1 MKIKLN
7 CIKMKNRNILLI
19 IVFTSIAQLFYGQER
34 YTIRGEFPD
43 HSLDNEYV
51 LLYEQSALPGESER
65 SKQAFI
71 DSILVVD
78 KKFHYE
84 GKIDRKPFLASISG
98 SKGRY
103 FRYNTTFVVEPGDIQ
118 LRIVDWGSE
127 GNVSGTLINDDYNT
141 YIIERGNQL
150 HRMRLRKIEQEE
162 IAKNGTHTKDNK
174 RVSFIDAY
182 EHAEEGRYLFLK
194 KYAQYPDVIRYWLAL
209 YIDSTNPRAKEN
221 NLSRF
226 LHIVDLMPKADRD
239 ILLAW
244 REYKIKLKEYMKKT
258 KALRDSVDANK
269 PRFVETI
276 PSNSPTTTK
285 SE

>member
-1 MKIKLN
+1 MRYN
-7 CIKMKNRNILLI
+7 SILLI
-19 IVFTSIAQLFYGQER
+19 IVFASIAQLFYGQER

-78 KKFHYE
+78 KKFNYE

-98 SKGRY
+98 SKGRH
-103 FRYNTTFVVEPGDIQ
+103 FQYNTTFVVEPGDIQ

-150 HRMRLRKIEQEE
+150 DRMRLRKIIQED
-162 IAKNGTHTKDNK
+162 IAENGTHTKDNK

-182 EHAEEGRYLFLK
+182 EYAEEGRSLFLE
-194 KYAQYPDVIRYWLAL
+194 KYVQYPDVIRYWLAL
-209 YIDSTNPRAKEN
+209 HIDPTNPIVKED

-226 LHIVDLMPKADRD
+226 LHIVDLMSKADRD

-244 REYKIKLKEYMKKT
+244 REYKIKLKEYMEKT
-258 KALRDSVDANK
+258 KALRDSVEANR
-269 PRFVETI
+269 PRFIETF
-276 PSNSPTTTK
+276 PSSSSSTTTK
-285 SE
+285 NE